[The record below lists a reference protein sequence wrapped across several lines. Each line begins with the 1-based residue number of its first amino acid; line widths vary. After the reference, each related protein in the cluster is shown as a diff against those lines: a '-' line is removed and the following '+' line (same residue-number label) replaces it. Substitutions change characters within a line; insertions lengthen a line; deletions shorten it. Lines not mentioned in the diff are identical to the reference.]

1 MGSNSHLEHCLR
13 GLGTLMKVRPLGLF
27 KVSDKGESSMCIQEM
42 EDFVYLVFLKST
54 LVSFRI

>member
-1 MGSNSHLEHCLR
+1 MR

-42 EDFVYLVFLKST
+42 EDFDYLVFLKST